1 MRLLPASPRRRRR
14 LAGWAAAAGLAGALA
29 AVSLFFPSTSAKHP
43 EAAPGGRPQVYVA
56 PASVPFA
63 GSRREAARAVMRAF
77 LRAAVLRR
85 DPAASYDL
93 VTPELRQGISRE
105 QWASG
110 AIPVVPYAADA
121 VWQVRE
127 KLDYSYRDEV
137 ALDLLFLPKPG
148 STARSAAFTIKLRAV
163 GPAGRK
169 RWLVSSWAPVGTLN
183 PAVPGGRAPLAAGE
197 TRGRLGAVWLL
208 VPVGIFAGLV
218 GILVLALLGRAWRDR
233 LRARR
238 IAVRP

>member
-14 LAGWAAAAGLAGALA
+14 LVGWAAAAGLAGALA
-29 AVSLFFPSTSAKHP
+29 AVSLFFPSTAAKLP
-43 EAAPGGRPQVYVA
+43 EATPGGKPQVYVA
-56 PASVPFA
+56 PASVPFE
-63 GSRREAARAVMRAF
+63 GSIRDAARAVMRAF
-77 LRAAVLRR
+77 VRAAVLRQ

-93 VTPELRQGISRE
+93 VTPDLRQGISRK
-105 QWASG
+105 QWGSG

-121 VWQVRE
+121 LWQVRE

-137 ALDLLFLPKPG
+137 ALDLLFLSKPG
-148 STARSAAFTIKLRAV
+148 STVRSATFTIKLRAV
-163 GPAGRK
+163 GPSGRK

-183 PAVPGGRAPLAAGE
+183 PVVPGGPAPPSDGK
-197 TRGRLGAVWLL
+197 GRLGAVWLL
-208 VPVGIFAGLV
+208 VPVGIFGGLV

-238 IAVRP
+238 VAVRL